1 MEDTAPLRT
10 STVTLPPL
18 PRTHGNA
25 PDNATIATDRRS
37 LLKKRAAVIVGL
49 LALTAGLAG
58 FCVLYGPEL
67 LAFVADAP
75 RFRAWVDE
83 TGWISRIVF
92 VLANMAQVVF
102 AFLPGEPLELGAGYA
117 FGFWEGTLWCLV
129 ASALGTA
136 AVMAL
141 VRAFG
146 IRIVGLFFSPDK
158 ITSMRWL
165 RDSRRFEMLLFL
177 CFLIPGTP
185 KDLLTYVA
193 GLGSSSIG
201 RIVAITTVG
210 RIPSIV
216 SSTLAAGAFGD
227 GNYLGAALVIA
238 LTAVLAAAGVGTW
251 IYQLM
256 NGLGVTG
263 MNNSTSW
270 GLYITCFMFFVG
282 LSAGGLIVASSASV
296 FHIAQFKK
304 VAVPAIILSTV
315 CICCAGMFVLIDLGG
330 IQRVW
335 RIVTGPNVTSPLFWD
350 ICVISCYLVINLVYL
365 YFMTSKRAD
374 KSKIAIVSR
383 FALPIAILVHTV
395 TAWIFGLQIA
405 REGWHSAIMGP
416 LFVASAMD
424 SGLALLLIA
433 LAWMNR
439 RGIWETSKKLMGM
452 LAGLLATCI
461 AVDGYMVGCE
471 LLTTGYPGS
480 EGGWHVLSQMFFGAT
495 APYFWIEIIVGV
507 LIPFTI
513 LVFAKN
519 RQKTGL
525 IVFSSACVVVGVFC
539 KRVWLLFTAFVHPN
553 VYGAPGISS
562 GSSAGVHAGATDI
575 WSTLGVYA
583 PTWVEI
589 VVVVGAVSLGALAFL
604 VLASKLL
611 KPSDE
616 PETAPRETAAQV
628 A

>member
-1 MEDTAPLRT
+1 MKT
-10 STVTLPPL
+10 STTFK
-18 PRTHGNA
+18 A
-25 PDNATIATDRRS
+25 
-37 LLKKRAAVIVGL
+37 
-49 LALTAGLAG
+49 TAG
-58 FCVLYGPEL
+58 
-67 LAFVADAP
+67 
-75 RFRAWVDE
+75 
-83 TGWISRIVF
+83 
-92 VLANMAQVVF
+92 
-102 AFLPGEPLELGAGYA
+102 
-117 FGFWEGTLWCLV
+117 
-129 ASALGTA
+129 
-136 AVMAL
+136 
-141 VRAFG
+141 
-146 IRIVGLFFSPDK
+146 
-158 ITSMRWL
+158 
-165 RDSRRFEMLLFL
+165 
-177 CFLIPGTP
+177 
-185 KDLLTYVA
+185 
-193 GLGSSSIG
+193 
-201 RIVAITTVG
+201 
-210 RIPSIV
+210 
-216 SSTLAAGAFGD
+216 
-227 GNYLGAALVIA
+227 
-238 LTAVLAAAGVGTW
+238 VLAALTVAGVAAW
-251 IYQLM
+251 IYQLV

-263 MNNSTSW
+263 MSNSTSW

-296 FHIAQFKK
+296 FHVAEYKK
-304 VAVPAIILSTV
+304 VALPAVVLSTV

-330 IQRVW
+330 IGRVW
-335 RIVTGPNVTSPLFWD
+335 RILTGPNPMSPLFWD
-350 ICVISCYLVINLVYL
+350 ICVITLYLVINVVYL
-365 YFMTSKRAD
+365 YFM
-374 KSKIAIVSR
+374 KSKKPGAQAKVAVVSR

-539 KRVWLLFTAFVHPN
+539 KRVWLLFSSFITPN
-553 VYGAPGISS
+553 TFGGPGLIDGTSAATSGMDVWAATSWYAPSWVEY
-562 GSSAGVHAGATDI
+562 AVL
-575 WSTLGVYA
+575 LGVIA
-583 PTWVEI
+583 
-589 VVVVGAVSLGALAFL
+589 LGALAFL
-604 VLASKLL
+604 ILVERFIMKAKPTDLIDADAAAHGVADAKASS
-611 KPSDE
+611 PSC
-616 PETAPRETAAQV
+616 
-628 A
+628 